1 MIKIYSETDIK
12 TCKNLWEH
20 FIQPNQ
26 ITDLWDT
33 RECFN
38 RNFKRDPFFIVVEK
52 EKEIVG
58 FSPLSFIPEK
68 KYYGYFPGEVW
79 NGKTWLE
86 QNRIF
91 VPCEEILKEVINWL
105 NESEKKYF
113 LRYLVNN
120 EVLGKDNANIDEI
133 GYYFYPP
140 EIDFNMEN
148 YYKSYSGK
156 SSKKLRKDI
165 DKINQM
171 GVTIH
176 KGRSEDF
183 EIMVKMNLD
192 RFGEDS
198 YFSDERFTRSFR
210 DLRDYLKKQGWLRMT
225 TVTINGETA
234 AVDIGCV
241 YNGIYTLLGGGTNSI
256 YPGVAKLINL
266 HHMEVSCREKYKKV
280 DFLCGDF
287 SWKKIFHLTPKPL
300 YEMNN
305 IF

>member
-1 MIKIYSETDIK
+1 LCQGKSET
-12 TCKNLWEH
+12 
-20 FIQPNQ
+20 
-26 ITDLWDT
+26 
-33 RECFN
+33 
-38 RNFKRDPFFIVVEK
+38 
-52 EKEIVG
+52 
-58 FSPLSFIPEK
+58 
-68 KYYGYFPGEVW
+68 
-79 NGKTWLE
+79 
-86 QNRIF
+86 
-91 VPCEEILKEVINWL
+91 
-105 NESEKKYF
+105 
-113 LRYLVNN
+113 
-120 EVLGKDNANIDEI
+120 LGVYIDIDEI

-140 EIDFNMEN
+140 EIGFNMEN
-148 YYKSYSGK
+148 YYKLFSGK
-156 SSKKLRKDI
+156 SAKKLRKDI

-171 GVTIH
+171 GVKIY

-210 DLRDYLKKQGWLRMT
+210 DLRDYLQKQGWLRMT

-266 HHMEVSCREKYKKV
+266 HHLEVSCEEKYKKV

-287 SWKKIFHLTPKPL
+287 SWKKIFHLTPEPL